1 MNENLTFQE
10 NIWEELLDGKPVLM
24 SPRPTTN
31 HNQTSFNIALIFGQY
46 LKGKCCSV
54 FPNGEEL
61 YLTAKDRFMPDGMVV
76 CQPDQIKHDGVYG
89 APDLVVEV
97 LSSSTMKNDRGYK
110 KIAYEKAGVREYWIV
125 NPADK
130 SVEQYLLSDGQFV
143 LNDIYVI
150 YPDFMVAKMND
161 EEKAKLVTEFRC
173 SLFADLPIK
182 LEDVFDRVK

>member
-1 MNENLTFQE
+1 MNENLAFQE

-31 HNQTSFNIALIFGQY
+31 HNHTSFNIALIFGQY

-76 CQPDQIKHDGVYG
+76 CQPDQIKHD
-89 APDLVVEV
+89 
-97 LSSSTMKNDRGYK
+97 S
-110 KIAYEKAGVREYWIV
+110 VREYWIV

-130 SVEQYLLSDGQFV
+130 SIEQYLLSDGQFV

-150 YPDFMVAKMND
+150 YPDFMVAKMSD